1 MPYAICL
8 RRTYIIKKIIVFLH
22 AMDQLTVIVIIKL
35 LYIEVQFSIFQSY
48 LIIYFN
54 KDRRVFIYLFIYLFR
69 VTLSVISMGENSCPP
84 YCGYSFKYLRK

>member
-8 RRTYIIKKIIVFLH
+8 RRTYIIKKKIVFLH

-48 LIIYFN
+48 LIIYYN
-54 KDRRVFIYLFIYLFR
+54 KDRRVFIYLFIVGNRGL
-69 VTLSVISMGENSCPP
+69 P
-84 YCGYSFKYLRK
+84 